1 MLKNK
6 ISKRKGG
13 AEKLRERKRQALEA
27 DATKCVKINE
37 LFAGRPA
44 KDFSEDVRAGLTA
57 EVRPLIY
64 IIDQWV
70 RQTFNDTR
78 RLLHCFVSNS
88 YDIPAVIGHLTD
100 LYK

>member
-44 KDFSEDVRAGLTA
+44 KDFSEDVSRAGLTA
-57 EVRPLIY
+57 E
-64 IIDQWV
+64 V